1 MSFPA
6 KFQEYITRIAGEKR
20 LGSSALAELALNALA
35 ALAGETDA
43 HTLLER
49 AVGLVKNLRPSMPLI
64 GRVAEETLSRY
75 QELVKRVGDADY
87 GHILLRAVDEVRRE
101 YRLMVEQLAANAQEL
116 IADKRCVATISY
128 SGTVKQVLTAS
139 RWSGS
144 VVILESRPMREGF
157 MLAEELSNIRS
168 VEVMVDAAMSYAVA
182 GADAILIGADAVFK
196 KGGFIGK
203 IGCYPLCM
211 LAQKAGKPV
220 YVLADTWKFSD
231 SLDIPLEEGEPE
243 EVWPEARR
251 SSIKIRNPYFEVT
264 PHELVTAYVTEHGVV
279 ESDSLV

>member
-6 KFQEYITRIAGEKR
+6 KFQEYTTRIAGEKR

-35 ALAGETDA
+35 ALADETDM
-43 HTLLER
+43 HILLER
-49 AVGLVKNLRPSMPLI
+49 AVGLVRNLRPSMPLI
-64 GRVAEETLSRY
+64 GRVAEEALYRY
-75 QELVKRVGDADY
+75 QELVEKAGDADY
-87 GHILLRAVDEVRRE
+87 GRILLRAVDEVRRE
-101 YRLMVEQLAANAQEL
+101 YHLMVEQIVENAQKL
-116 IADKRCVATISY
+116 IADKRRVATISY
-128 SGTVKQVLTAS
+128 SGTVKQVLTS
-139 RWSGS
+139 PKWSGS

-157 MLAEELSNIRS
+157 MLAEELSSVRR

-182 GADAILIGADAVFK
+182 DADAILVGADAVFR

-203 IGCYPLCM
+203 IGCYPLCT

-231 SLDIPLEEGEPE
+231 RLDIALEEGDPE
-243 EVWPEARR
+243 EVWPEAG

-279 ESDSLV
+279 GSDSLV